1 MIHGHP
7 QERYILHIV
16 FGCVCVAVSIF
27 GLVML
32 INSVFSLQSVE
43 VVGKEITIE
52 INKKLLHTNLLFI
65 PIDQVR
71 KQLLTD
77 YVLLSDVE
85 IQKKYPHTIRLIPH
99 LRLPIA
105 RLETKKRIV
114 LIDREGWVVADEH
127 IPTNLPLMEFDVGE
141 VYTGMQTKDIRVLSS
156 LSFLTSIPKDMRVAH
171 ITTLDNASFRVTSD
185 TIDIYIPQLSDMKK
199 ISSTL
204 QTLRTGFRIK
214 GKLPVIIDL
223 RFDKPVVTF

>member
-1 MIHGHP
+1 MGGI
-7 QERYILHIV
+7 
-16 FGCVCVAVSIF
+16 CVAGIIY

-32 INSVFSLQSVE
+32 INSAFSLQTVE

-52 INKKLLHTNLLFI
+52 INKNLLHTNLLFI
-65 PIDQVR
+65 PIEAVR
-71 KQLLTD
+71 KQLLKE

-105 RLETKKRIV
+105 RVQTHDRIV
-114 LIDREGWVVADEH
+114 QIDRDGWVVGDEH
-127 IPTNLPLMEFDVGE
+127 NPMSTGLPLIDFDIGE
-141 VYTGMQTKDIRVLSS
+141 VYVGMQTKDTRVLSS
-156 LSFLTSIPKDMRVAH
+156 ISFLIYIPEDMRIDR
-171 ITTLDNASFRVTSD
+171 ITKFDTASFRVTSD

-199 ISSTL
+199 IAATL

-214 GKLPVIIDL
+214 GKLPATVDL